1 MIGRIGDGAKETSHT
16 TTKYTV
22 EYWLKTTVNTNNLS
36 MSLIRMRVDNMSWHN
51 SLQFTV
57 IQSNRLKVDIIVSTI
72 YIEKSSWLFQ

>member
-36 MSLIRMRVDNMSWHN
+36 MSLIRMRVDNMS
-51 SLQFTV
+51 
-57 IQSNRLKVDIIVSTI
+57 
-72 YIEKSSWLFQ
+72 